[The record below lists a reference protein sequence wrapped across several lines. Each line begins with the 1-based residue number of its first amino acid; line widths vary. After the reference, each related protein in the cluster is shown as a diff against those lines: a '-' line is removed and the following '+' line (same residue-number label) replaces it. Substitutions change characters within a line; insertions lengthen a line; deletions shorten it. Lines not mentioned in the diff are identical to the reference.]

1 MKGYIKKL
9 RKIESILGRTDNHK
23 KPYVLNDVNLEEF
36 QVKMGEFIENYTY
49 FNQDRNVVKA
59 AEILSEMFL
68 YILLTANK
76 QGLHEVFDKVTN
88 LVCDD
93 IIDGT
98 QQDEENGH
106 RIPIVTQGNHKVIN
120 LDTNKNETFSAHI
133 DAVIFKAMGYKENED
148 LRF

>member
-1 MKGYIKKL
+1 MKGYMHKLKK
-9 RKIESILGRTDNHK
+9 IGAILGHTDNHK
-23 KPYVLNDVNLEEF
+23 TPYVLNDVNLEEF
-36 QVKMGEFIENYTY
+36 RLKMDEFIENYIY

-76 QGLHEVFDKVTN
+76 QGLNKVFDEVTN

-93 IIDGT
+93 VISGT
-98 QQDEENGH
+98 QQDEESGH

-120 LDTNKNETFSAHI
+120 INDNKNDTFSTHI
-133 DAVIFKAMGYKENED
+133 DAVIFKAMGHKEYED